1 MFSYKRLHTM
11 KQEAVEYMQR
21 VGITEGNSESEQ
33 LLLLE
38 SNYLI
43 EQMKER
49 NNISRNNKK

>member
-1 MFSYKRLHTM
+1 M